1 MAKPKRALGLRSP
14 TPRRILI
21 IHGPNLDM
29 LGTREPGIY
38 GKESLADINER
49 LGRIAKLQG
58 AALETFQSNH
68 EGALIE
74 RVHRAKEQRISWI
87 IVNPGG
93 VDSYQRGSTR
103 RSCSGR
109 DSVSRGASVEHLLQG
124 TVPASFVLFR
134 PRGGYD
140 LRTRRPGVR
149 VRLAVR
155 LALKLRACFGVVS

>member
-49 LGRIAKLQG
+49 LGRIAKLEG

-93 VDSYQRGSTR
+93 VDSYQRGST
-103 RSCSGR
+103 
-109 DSVSRGASVEHLLQG
+109 
-124 TVPASFVLFR
+124 
-134 PRGGYD
+134 
-140 LRTRRPGVR
+140 
-149 VRLAVR
+149 
-155 LALKLRACFGVVS
+155 

>member
-1 MAKPKRALGLRSP
+1 MSKPRRALGPRSRI
-14 TPRRILI
+14 PRRILI

-38 GKESLADINER
+38 GKESLASINER
-49 LGRIAKLQG
+49 LGRIAKRESAG
-58 AALETFQSNH
+58 LETFQSNH

-74 RVHRAKEQRISWI
+74 RVHRAKKQRISWI
-87 IVNPGG
+87 ILNPGG
-93 VDSYQRGSTR
+93 LTHTSVALRDALAAVAIPFLEVHLSNIYSREPFRRHSYFS
-103 RSCSGR
+103 
-109 DSVSRGASVEHLLQG
+109 D
-124 TVPASFVLFR
+124 

-149 VRLAVR
+149 VRAAVR